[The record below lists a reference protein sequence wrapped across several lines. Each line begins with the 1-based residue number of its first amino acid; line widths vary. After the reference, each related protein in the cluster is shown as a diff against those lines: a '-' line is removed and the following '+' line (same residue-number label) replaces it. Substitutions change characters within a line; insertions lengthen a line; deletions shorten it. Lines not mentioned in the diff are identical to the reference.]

1 MTKQI
6 RKFALTHLSLGS
18 TSSFHNMVLQRIR
31 EATPEALHVSD
42 LVGPYEEQ
50 AKLLSRIVKR
60 SKAYTSTAELRAADA
75 ERDRL
80 IGVIMNT
87 VRTNLTNPLERKR
100 RAARHLKPV
109 LSGFKGLAHHELTKQ
124 SAETRSMLVRFDDAE
139 NYAMAAELHLEEEIA
154 ALRTANER
162 FDVAFRAKAAEEG
175 ERLELSDIKSR
186 PTRAAARLLY
196 LRITQVVN
204 AFAIAAPSEA
214 VTRFI
219 EQVNGLIASMKD
231 KDE

>member
-100 RAARHLKPV
+100 PRGVASETGAVGLQGLGASRA
-109 LSGFKGLAHHELTKQ
+109 
-124 SAETRSMLVRFDDAE
+124 D
-139 NYAMAAELHLEEEIA
+139 
-154 ALRTANER
+154 
-162 FDVAFRAKAAEEG
+162 
-175 ERLELSDIKSR
+175 
-186 PTRAAARLLY
+186 
-196 LRITQVVN
+196 
-204 AFAIAAPSEA
+204 EA
-214 VTRFI
+214 VGGNP
-219 EQVNGLIASMKD
+219 VDAGPL
-231 KDE
+231 

>member
-100 RAARHLKPV
+100 RAALHLKPV

-124 SAETRSMLVRFDDAE
+124 SAETRSMLARFDDAE

-204 AFAIAAPSEA
+204 AFAIAALPA
-214 VTRFI
+214 RR
-219 EQVNGLIASMKD
+219 
-231 KDE
+231 

>member
-100 RAARHLKPV
+100 RAALHLKPV
-109 LSGFKGLAHHELTKQ
+109 LSGFKGLDDASVIAGKPTLTCPSYERGVTTAGSYADAIQ
-124 SAETRSMLVRFDDAE
+124 VDVSGMSAE
-139 NYAMAAELHLEEEIA
+139 NYTFVAQNGTLTVSAPSGSGIKPEQTPGSGSQSGDGAADPGSKTLASTGDVSLAVTAAMAVIGA
-154 ALRTANER
+154 ACAG
-162 FDVAFRAKAAEEG
+162 VG
-175 ERLELSDIKSR
+175 
-186 PTRAAARLLY
+186 
-196 LRITQVVN
+196 
-204 AFAIAAPSEA
+204 AI
-214 VTRFI
+214 RWR
-219 EQVNGLIASMKD
+219 K
-231 KDE
+231 